1 MYPKAIGGF
10 SDVVE
15 LLVSCPPILV
25 IVDLDGNFPVYVK
38 LYGSEV
44 EMNETMSHYGG
55 KIELDIANA
64 NYHLAVEIK
73 DWLKSISKL
82 KITVSDVVLIKVNDF
97 IG

>member
-1 MYPKAIGGF
+1 MLNF
-10 SDVVE
+10 VSD
-15 LLVSCPPILV
+15 
-25 IVDLDGNFPVYVK
+25 K
-38 LYGSEV
+38 EV